1 MYFRV
6 ATQRS
11 WRDFLAPPS
20 PPPRP
25 FTFICV
31 LRYYILEYSIF
42 FFISIFVLNDFF
54 FLLYR
59 RSIFSSLVH
68 TNYPYSWQQVIIRC
82 TNFYGTITRCYPG
95 AKVMDRVNLLPRL
108 LDSSTIYTPGH
119 CPCGNKQDIL
129 GQRPMSIHQL
139 TVALGCAGQGISG
152 MFPTGM
158 TRKEMGMDRGNSEV
172 LLLGKE

>member
-20 PPPRP
+20 PPLPS
-25 FTFICV
+25 FV
-31 LRYYILEYSIF
+31 YYVIIFWNTVYF